1 MNEGKSIG
9 ISLKQ
14 EMFVVLVVRSSLDL
28 AYGLLKLHKFTGVFI
43 QHLYVLQI
51 LLEAD
56 AKAG

>member
-14 EMFVVLVVRSSLDL
+14 EIFVALVVRSSLDL
-28 AYGLLKLHKFTGVFI
+28 VKLHKFTGVFI